1 MNKRYKL
8 GLYEKAMP
16 NDYGWDSKFMFAK
29 KAGFDYIEMS
39 IDESENKLSRLE
51 WSNEKIHQLVNIANF
66 ENMKIGSI
74 CLSGHRKYP
83 LGGEDEKTSLDI
95 MEKAINFAFEAGI
108 PVIQLAGYD
117 VYYQESSSITLK
129 RFEKNL
135 RYATNLAS
143 QAGVVLGFE
152 TMETPFMDTVEKA
165 MNYVNKMQSAYLG
178 VYPDIGNLNN
188 SALAYN
194 HSVSE
199 DLEKGKG
206 HLIALH
212 IKETV
217 PKKYR
222 EVPFNTGCVDFNT
235 ILNKAWDLG
244 IRRYVT
250 ELWYVGNEDW
260 QDRNKEA
267 SSLARNILDKLQ

>member
-1 MNKRYKL
+1 MDRRYKL
-8 GLYEKAMP
+8 GLYEKSIP
-16 NDYGWDSKFMFAK
+16 NDYGWDLKFSNARE
-29 KAGFDYIEMS
+29 AGFDYLEMS
-39 IDESENKLSRLE
+39 IDESENKLSRLD
-51 WSNEKIHQLVNIANF
+51 WSNEKIHQLANIADF

-83 LGGEDEKTSLDI
+83 LGGEDEETSINI
-95 MEKAINFAFEAGI
+95 MKKAINFAFEAGI
-108 PVIQLAGYD
+108 PIIQLAGYD
-117 VYYQESSSITLK
+117 VYYQKSSNITLK

-135 RYATNLAS
+135 QSATELAA
-143 QAGVVLGFE
+143 QAGVILGFE

-188 SALAYN
+188 AAIAYKG
-194 HSVSE
+194 SVIE
-199 DLEKGKG
+199 DLEKAKG

-217 PKKYR
+217 PGKYR
-222 EVPFNTGCVDFNT
+222 EIPFNKGCVDFKT

-260 QDRNKEA
+260 KDKNKEA
-267 SSLARNILDKLQ
+267 CELARNILDKL